1 MPNKVAVDQQAKGM
15 IIELGLLIRDC
26 RGTLSQSQLAKRV
39 GLPRSNMKYI
49 EDGVNAPTAEV
60 YDKLIKELKPD
71 LQTRQ
76 RMDRLYMAIR
86 KVPPPDIC
94 RTITQNKDLVDAMRK
109 LEGCNLTPKPPVD
122 DPVFLRFTKSLT
134 DEYQNLR
141 ENRNK
146 NDIYGMTKS
155 MSKDF
160 PFEDIERISAWL
172 RYLISNPDSAESRS
186 VVEPIMDM
194 EEQFKTRTNWICR
207 CKNKVRKI
215 CVETFRSSTTTTLA
229 RELTTP
235 ESSEDM
241 ERAEK
246 RVKDSRMGKKK

>member
-71 LQTRQ
+71 LQARQ

-94 RTITQNKDLVDAMRK
+94 RTITQNKLQVSRQQRPGAFR
-109 LEGCNLTPKPPVD
+109 
-122 DPVFLRFTKSLT
+122 
-134 DEYQNLR
+134 R
-141 ENRNK
+141 ES
-146 NDIYGMTKS
+146 G
-155 MSKDF
+155 
-160 PFEDIERISAWL
+160 
-172 RYLISNPDSAESRS
+172 
-186 VVEPIMDM
+186 
-194 EEQFKTRTNWICR
+194 
-207 CKNKVRKI
+207 
-215 CVETFRSSTTTTLA
+215 
-229 RELTTP
+229 
-235 ESSEDM
+235 
-241 ERAEK
+241 
-246 RVKDSRMGKKK
+246 

>member
-60 YDKLIKELKPD
+60 YEKLIKELKPD

-109 LEGCNLTPKPPVD
+109 LEGCNLTPD
-122 DPVFLRFTKSLT
+122 QIKSVTALFASF
-134 DEYQNLR
+134 R
-141 ENRNK
+141 ENRE
-146 NDIYGMTKS
+146 GG
-155 MSKDF
+155 
-160 PFEDIERISAWL
+160 
-172 RYLISNPDSAESRS
+172 
-186 VVEPIMDM
+186 PI
-194 EEQFKTRTNWICR
+194 K
-207 CKNKVRKI
+207 
-215 CVETFRSSTTTTLA
+215 
-229 RELTTP
+229 
-235 ESSEDM
+235 
-241 ERAEK
+241 
-246 RVKDSRMGKKK
+246 

>member
-71 LQTRQ
+71 LQARQ

-109 LEGCNLTPKPPVD
+109 LEGCNLTPDQIESVATLFTSFQKNREGEPV
-122 DPVFLRFTKSLT
+122 K
-134 DEYQNLR
+134 
-141 ENRNK
+141 
-146 NDIYGMTKS
+146 
-155 MSKDF
+155 
-160 PFEDIERISAWL
+160 
-172 RYLISNPDSAESRS
+172 
-186 VVEPIMDM
+186 
-194 EEQFKTRTNWICR
+194 
-207 CKNKVRKI
+207 
-215 CVETFRSSTTTTLA
+215 
-229 RELTTP
+229 
-235 ESSEDM
+235 
-241 ERAEK
+241 
-246 RVKDSRMGKKK
+246 

>member
-1 MPNKVAVDQQAKGM
+1 MPNKVAVDQQAKGL

-71 LQTRQ
+71 LQTRR

-109 LEGCNLTPKPPVD
+109 LEGCNLTPDQIKRVAAL
-122 DPVFLRFTKSLT
+122 FASF
-134 DEYQNLR
+134 Q
-141 ENRNK
+141 ENRE
-146 NDIYGMTKS
+146 GESTK
-155 MSKDF
+155 
-160 PFEDIERISAWL
+160 
-172 RYLISNPDSAESRS
+172 
-186 VVEPIMDM
+186 
-194 EEQFKTRTNWICR
+194 
-207 CKNKVRKI
+207 
-215 CVETFRSSTTTTLA
+215 
-229 RELTTP
+229 
-235 ESSEDM
+235 
-241 ERAEK
+241 
-246 RVKDSRMGKKK
+246 

>member
-60 YDKLIKELKPD
+60 YDKLINELKPD
-71 LQTRQ
+71 LQARQ

-109 LEGCNLTPKPPVD
+109 LEGCNLTPD
-122 DPVFLRFTKSLT
+122 QIKSVTALFASF
-134 DEYQNLR
+134 R
-141 ENRNK
+141 ENRE
-146 NDIYGMTKS
+146 GG
-155 MSKDF
+155 
-160 PFEDIERISAWL
+160 
-172 RYLISNPDSAESRS
+172 
-186 VVEPIMDM
+186 PI
-194 EEQFKTRTNWICR
+194 K
-207 CKNKVRKI
+207 
-215 CVETFRSSTTTTLA
+215 
-229 RELTTP
+229 
-235 ESSEDM
+235 
-241 ERAEK
+241 
-246 RVKDSRMGKKK
+246 

>member
-1 MPNKVAVDQQAKGM
+1 MPNKVAIDQRAKDM

-60 YDKLIKELKPD
+60 YEKLIKELKPD

-109 LEGCNLTPKPPVD
+109 LEGCNLTPD
-122 DPVFLRFTKSLT
+122 QIKSVTALFASF
-134 DEYQNLR
+134 R
-141 ENRNK
+141 ENRE
-146 NDIYGMTKS
+146 GG
-155 MSKDF
+155 
-160 PFEDIERISAWL
+160 
-172 RYLISNPDSAESRS
+172 
-186 VVEPIMDM
+186 PI
-194 EEQFKTRTNWICR
+194 K
-207 CKNKVRKI
+207 
-215 CVETFRSSTTTTLA
+215 
-229 RELTTP
+229 
-235 ESSEDM
+235 
-241 ERAEK
+241 
-246 RVKDSRMGKKK
+246 

>member
-60 YDKLIKELKPD
+60 YEKLIKELKPD

-109 LEGCNLTPKPPVD
+109 LEGCNLTPD
-122 DPVFLRFTKSLT
+122 QIKSVTALFASF
-134 DEYQNLR
+134 R
-141 ENRNK
+141 ENRE
-146 NDIYGMTKS
+146 GEPTK
-155 MSKDF
+155 
-160 PFEDIERISAWL
+160 
-172 RYLISNPDSAESRS
+172 
-186 VVEPIMDM
+186 
-194 EEQFKTRTNWICR
+194 
-207 CKNKVRKI
+207 
-215 CVETFRSSTTTTLA
+215 
-229 RELTTP
+229 
-235 ESSEDM
+235 
-241 ERAEK
+241 
-246 RVKDSRMGKKK
+246 

>member
-71 LQTRQ
+71 LQARQ

-109 LEGCNLTPKPPVD
+109 LEGCNLTPAQIESVATL
-122 DPVFLRFTKSLT
+122 FASF
-134 DEYQNLR
+134 Q
-141 ENRNK
+141 ENRE
-146 NDIYGMTKS
+146 G
-155 MSKDF
+155 
-160 PFEDIERISAWL
+160 
-172 RYLISNPDSAESRS
+172 
-186 VVEPIMDM
+186 EPI
-194 EEQFKTRTNWICR
+194 K
-207 CKNKVRKI
+207 
-215 CVETFRSSTTTTLA
+215 
-229 RELTTP
+229 
-235 ESSEDM
+235 
-241 ERAEK
+241 
-246 RVKDSRMGKKK
+246 

>member
-1 MPNKVAVDQQAKGM
+1 MPNKVAVDQQAKDM
-15 IIELGLLIRDC
+15 IIELGLLIHDC

-109 LEGCNLTPKPPVD
+109 LEGCNLTPDQIESVATLFASFQKNREGEPV
-122 DPVFLRFTKSLT
+122 K
-134 DEYQNLR
+134 
-141 ENRNK
+141 
-146 NDIYGMTKS
+146 
-155 MSKDF
+155 
-160 PFEDIERISAWL
+160 
-172 RYLISNPDSAESRS
+172 
-186 VVEPIMDM
+186 
-194 EEQFKTRTNWICR
+194 
-207 CKNKVRKI
+207 
-215 CVETFRSSTTTTLA
+215 
-229 RELTTP
+229 
-235 ESSEDM
+235 
-241 ERAEK
+241 
-246 RVKDSRMGKKK
+246 

>member
-71 LQTRQ
+71 LQARQ
-76 RMDRLYMAIR
+76 RMDLLYMAIR

-109 LEGCNLTPKPPVD
+109 LEGFNLTYDQIESVAAL
-122 DPVFLRFTKSLT
+122 FASF
-134 DEYQNLR
+134 Q
-141 ENRNK
+141 ENSE
-146 NDIYGMTKS
+146 G
-155 MSKDF
+155 
-160 PFEDIERISAWL
+160 
-172 RYLISNPDSAESRS
+172 
-186 VVEPIMDM
+186 EPI
-194 EEQFKTRTNWICR
+194 K
-207 CKNKVRKI
+207 
-215 CVETFRSSTTTTLA
+215 
-229 RELTTP
+229 
-235 ESSEDM
+235 
-241 ERAEK
+241 
-246 RVKDSRMGKKK
+246 

>member
-71 LQTRQ
+71 LRARQ

-109 LEGCNLTPKPPVD
+109 LEGCNLTSDQIESVAAL
-122 DPVFLRFTKSLT
+122 FASF
-134 DEYQNLR
+134 Q
-141 ENRNK
+141 ENSE
-146 NDIYGMTKS
+146 G
-155 MSKDF
+155 
-160 PFEDIERISAWL
+160 
-172 RYLISNPDSAESRS
+172 
-186 VVEPIMDM
+186 EPI
-194 EEQFKTRTNWICR
+194 K
-207 CKNKVRKI
+207 
-215 CVETFRSSTTTTLA
+215 
-229 RELTTP
+229 
-235 ESSEDM
+235 
-241 ERAEK
+241 
-246 RVKDSRMGKKK
+246 

>member
-1 MPNKVAVDQQAKGM
+1 MPNKVAVDQQAKSM

-71 LQTRQ
+71 LQARQ

-109 LEGCNLTPKPPVD
+109 LEGCNLTSDQIESVAAL
-122 DPVFLRFTKSLT
+122 FASF
-134 DEYQNLR
+134 Q
-141 ENRNK
+141 ENSE
-146 NDIYGMTKS
+146 G
-155 MSKDF
+155 
-160 PFEDIERISAWL
+160 
-172 RYLISNPDSAESRS
+172 
-186 VVEPIMDM
+186 EPI
-194 EEQFKTRTNWICR
+194 K
-207 CKNKVRKI
+207 
-215 CVETFRSSTTTTLA
+215 
-229 RELTTP
+229 
-235 ESSEDM
+235 
-241 ERAEK
+241 
-246 RVKDSRMGKKK
+246 